1 MAPSSLCLQV
11 VLKKV
16 QRQLAVPLE
25 KQKIVLDGKK
35 DSSSAW
41 TIPVA
46 PLGLLFQNWTIYNL
60 KEQYKIMIINSN
72 LKTKQNKE
80 TNKQKQ

>member
-35 DSSSAW
+35 DSSSA
-41 TIPVA
+41 
-46 PLGLLFQNWTIYNL
+46 
-60 KEQYKIMIINSN
+60 
-72 LKTKQNKE
+72 
-80 TNKQKQ
+80 